1 MTLTHTDTDTDTD
14 IDTDTDADNDADANN
29 DRDTDTDTDI
39 NTDTDTDIMTVTILY
54 YVIHRLA
61 QQGSMKKKLSVESAY
76 KDKNMPHNLINYL
89 IKLLQTKKLQNDEK
103 DR

>member
-29 DRDTDTDTDI
+29 DRDTDTDIDI
-39 NTDTDTDIMTVTILY
+39 NTDTDIMTVTILY

-61 QQGSMKKKLSVESAY
+61 QKDSMKKKLSVENAY

-103 DR
+103 DH